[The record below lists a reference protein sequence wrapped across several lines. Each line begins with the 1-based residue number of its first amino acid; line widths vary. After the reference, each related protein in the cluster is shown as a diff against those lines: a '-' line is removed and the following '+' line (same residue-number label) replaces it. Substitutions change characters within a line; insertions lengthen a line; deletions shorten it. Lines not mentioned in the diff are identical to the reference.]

1 MGLVKQLYCDH
12 NATSPLRPAAW
23 DAMAAWMGVPAN
35 PSSLHMWGARAAD
48 ALTAAREQVAHLIGA
63 SARELV
69 FTSGATEANNIAMA
83 ALRQA
88 RPEALLISSPAEH
101 PAVLEVI
108 NVSPSH
114 VLVPVDRQGLIDLTA
129 LQETLREH
137 PGAVLSVMAA
147 NNETGALSD
156 IARIAELAHEYGALL
171 HCDATQAVGKIPVDV
186 EEWGVDLLSLSAHK
200 FGGPVGTGALFVST
214 AARLQPAQLLRGGGQ
229 ERGWRPGTVNLPGA
243 VGTAAAAKEVQ
254 NLMASE
260 QASAQQCRDDFEGV
274 VRAHG
279 PRTVLFNAA
288 DAPRLAG
295 VSSVTIPGRPAQ
307 ALLLAMPNVA
317 ASEGS
322 ACSSGAP
329 HPSHVLQAMGLSRD
343 DAAATLRFSFGPAN
357 DSGDG
362 DLAARALLRAIDK
375 VDQAL
380 ANDSSHDTLTEVHA

>member
-1 MGLVKQLYCDH
+1 MVLVKQLYCDH
-12 NATSPLRPAAW
+12 NATSPLRPAAR

-35 PSSLHMWGARAAD
+35 PSSLHLWGARAAD
-48 ALTAAREQVAHLIGA
+48 ALTASREQVAHLIGA
-63 SARELV
+63 SGRELV
-69 FTSGATEANNIAMA
+69 FTSGATEANNIAMS

-88 RPEALLISSPAEH
+88 RPEALLICSLAEH

-108 NVSPSH
+108 NASPRH
-114 VLVPVDRQGLIDLTA
+114 VLVPIDRQGLIELTA
-129 LQETLREH
+129 LQEILSAH
-137 PGAVLSVMAA
+137 SGAVVSVMAA
-147 NNETGALSD
+147 NNETGALSNMPL
-156 IARIAELAHEYGALL
+156 IAELAHEHGALL

-200 FGGPVGTGALFVST
+200 FGGPVGTGALFVSR
-214 AARLQPAQLLRGGGQ
+214 AARLEPGHLMRGGGQ
-229 ERGWRPGTVNLPGA
+229 ERGWRPGTVNVPGA
-243 VGTAAAAKEVQ
+243 VGLAAAAMEVHS
-254 NLMASE
+254 LMASE
-260 QASAQQCRDDFEGV
+260 QARAQQCRDDFEGV

-279 PRTVLFNAA
+279 PGAVVFNAA

-357 DSGDG
+357 VPGDG
-362 DLAARALLRAIDK
+362 ALAARALLRAIDK

-380 ANDSSHDTLTEVHA
+380 ADDSSHDLTEVHA